1 MRALYGYSLCIYGT
15 LFFKHTYVRYTYVIL
30 RNVKHTLY
38 KITLYIYT
46 ALKSCIKISYWLRGT
61 VVSG

>member
-38 KITLYIYT
+38 KITLYIYST
-46 ALKSCIKISYWLRGT
+46 EVLY
-61 VVSG
+61 